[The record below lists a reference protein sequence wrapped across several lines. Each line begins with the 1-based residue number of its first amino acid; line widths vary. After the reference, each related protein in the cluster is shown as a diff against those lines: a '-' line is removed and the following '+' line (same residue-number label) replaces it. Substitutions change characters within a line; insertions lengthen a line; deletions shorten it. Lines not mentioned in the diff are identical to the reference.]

1 MKLTCGAGLDQ
12 KELQKLNIIL
22 WDALRRR
29 LGWLARS
36 TGRFWRDDQ
45 GNIALL
51 TALLIVPLVLAVGM
65 SIDLAFA
72 WQSRQNVQQLSDE
85 ISTITTSTARD
96 YLATNGVS
104 QIAAATTAANTQAQ
118 ALCTDFTSKNK
129 QLSSIQCGVTL
140 SLQGLVVYS
149 TSTVS
154 ASYNTF
160 FMQIVGSTQ
169 IAYSATANAQASLPP
184 YIDFYMLLDNSP
196 SMGIGA
202 TVADMNLIA
211 NNTGGCEFACHDT
224 NPNES
229 GSNTYQTAKNAGATL
244 RIDQVKTAAQSL
256 LTYAGQ
262 QSYANRYRIAAYSF
276 GDQAY
281 PGKIGL
287 KQLSALNG
295 NFSQVSTALSSLDL
309 MWIATNN
316 DNNNDD
322 SDIDGNLTALANQ
335 IPAPG
340 DGSSTAKS
348 LKVIFLVTDGA
359 ADIAPPNPGNN
370 RYWSWSGIYPG
381 SWSNPCVTTYN
392 DYDGNHC
399 MQPVTVSVCSAIKA
413 KNILIAALY
422 TTYFKYSNSVEYPTY
437 IQPIASA
444 IPANLQACASPGLYF
459 EVNPQTTGLNQAMQ
473 TLFQAAI
480 NQATRLTK

>member
-1 MKLTCGAGLDQ
+1 MKQTQ
-12 KELQKLNIIL
+12 YNFLNR
-22 WDALRRR
+22 LRDR
-29 LGWLARS
+29 LS
-36 TGRFWRDDQ
+36 TSISRLWRDDH
-45 GNIALL
+45 GNIALIF
-51 TALLIVPLVLAVGM
+51 ALLVVPIVLTVGM
-65 SIDLAFA
+65 AIDLAFA
-72 WQSRQNVQQLSDE
+72 WQSRQTIQQLSDA
-85 ISTITTSTARD
+85 ISTVTTSSARD

-104 QIAAATTAANTQAQ
+104 QITAATTAANAQAQ
-118 ALCTDFTSKNK
+118 AFCADFTTKSK

-140 SLQGLVVYS
+140 SLQGLNVYS
-149 TSTVS
+149 NSTVS
-154 ASYNTF
+154 GTYNTF
-160 FMQIVGSTQ
+160 FMNIIGTPQIS
-169 IAYSATANAQASLPP
+169 YSETANAQAPLPP

-224 NPNES
+224 NPYET
-229 GSNTYQTAKNAGATL
+229 GSNTYQKAKNVGATL
-244 RIDQVKTAAQSL
+244 RIDQVKSASQAL

-262 QSYANRYRIAAYSF
+262 QTFANRYRIAAYSF

-287 KQLSALNG
+287 KQLAALNG
-295 NFSQVSTALSSLDL
+295 NFSQVSTSLSSLDL

-335 IPAPG
+335 IPTPG
-340 DGSSTAKS
+340 NGSSTATAQ
-348 LKVIFLVTDGA
+348 KVIFLVTDGA
-359 ADIAPPNPGNN
+359 ADIAPPIPGNN
-370 RYWSWSGIYPG
+370 RYWSSSGIYPG
-381 SWSNPCVTTYN
+381 SWSSPCVTIYN

-399 MQPVTVSVCSAIKA
+399 MQPVTVSVCNAIKA
-413 KNILIAALY
+413 KNILIAVLY

-459 EVNPQTTGLNQAMQ
+459 EVNPQTTGINQAMQ
-473 TLFQAAI
+473 ALFQAAV
-480 NQATRLTK
+480 NMATRLTK